1 MHAYNEG
8 TAMTKVRLKKYLQI
22 IPFSNNFILRSEC
35 ESEAFVLKGEDVLTT
50 FPRLIPLLKGTRSED
65 EIVAELN
72 DLDPQYIRGELSELM
87 AMGLIETVPSTA
99 LSDEETDRYSLQL
112 IFFSHFTNLA
122 VQDILNKS
130 KVILVG
136 LGEVGSG
143 ILTSLA
149 LSGVQEIIGI
159 DWKGVTKDDV
169 YQTGFY
175 HTHDIDK
182 ARAEVC
188 SDKVKSLNPLI
199 RYTPVSSEIKEKDDI
214 SSIAKEANLLIVSF
228 DEQQIDFLHL
238 INDFCLESK
247 IPWSSCCIEGF
258 RGLIGPTV
266 IPYQTPC
273 YTCYEI
279 RSSANIKHYEAYMAY
294 RTYRQS
300 HSEKLV
306 HFGRLN
312 SFANTVASGMSLE
325 VVKFLTDIKPLLT
338 YGKTLSIDFLEMKT
352 EMHPILRFPRCPSC
366 GLDAKKMPGEVV
378 WSE

>member
-1 MHAYNEG
+1 
-8 TAMTKVRLKKYLQI
+8 MTNVRLKKYLHI
-22 IPFSNNFILRSEC
+22 IPFFNNLILRSEY
-35 ESEAFVLKGEDVLTT
+35 ESETFVLKGEDVLTT
-50 FPRLIPLLKGTRSED
+50 FPRLIPLLNGTRSED
-65 EIVAELN
+65 EIVAELD
-72 DLDPQYIRGELSELM
+72 DLDSQYIRGVLNELM
-87 AMGLIETVPSTA
+87 AMGLIETVTSTA
-99 LSDEETDRYSLQL
+99 LSDEEADRYSLQL
-112 IFFSHFTNLA
+112 VFFSHFTDLA
-122 VQDILNKS
+122 VQDMLKKS
-130 KVILVG
+130 KVTLVG
-136 LGEVGSG
+136 LDQIGSR

-149 LSGVQEIIGI
+149 LSGVGEIIGI
-159 DWKGVTKDDV
+159 DWNRVTKDDV

-175 HTHDIDK
+175 HTQDIDK

-188 SDKVKSLNPLI
+188 SEKIKSLNPLI

-214 SSIAKEANLLIVSF
+214 LSIAKEASLLIVSF
-228 DEQQIDFLHL
+228 DEEQNDFLHL

-247 IPWSSCCIEGF
+247 IPWSSCHIEGF
-258 RGLIGPTV
+258 RGLLGPTV

-312 SFANTVASGMSLE
+312 SFANTVASAMSLE
-325 VVKFLTDIKPLLT
+325 IVKFLTDIKPLLT
-338 YGKTLSIDFLEMKT
+338 YGKTLSIDFLEMKI
-352 EMHPILRFPRCPSC
+352 EMHPILKFPRCPSC